1 MKSTHSMHSNRTA
14 HSDRLDYLDSA
25 KGIFIVLILILHHLN
40 GAESVN
46 RYLYS
51 MGVPSFFLISGFLYA
66 YRKEWER
73 PLGRTCAEKAR
84 KFLYP
89 FFTFSA
95 VNLLWYVLFYR
106 VVFPSAV
113 PEFSLKQMLVYTCTT
128 YGYNALWYL
137 PCALWGTV
145 LFFALR
151 RLRHH
156 NLFLGSL
163 SVGLMVFYILF
174 DQKLSGLGF
183 VSYLYSYLF
192 RVCAAA
198 AFLYAGSVLYVVFQK
213 LDKSR
218 ENTMLICFFV
228 ISAVIALLY
237 QLCPEHFPTAN
248 IAAHQVGNPYVYYLN
263 AISCTAAVLLICRKL
278 SGKSHLLAYYGKN
291 SLILMALH
299 MDVTIRIAWCIFP
312 HLPIDFGEIL
322 NSLIIIAM
330 ELIMFA
336 VIIPILHR
344 FFPFILRYP
353 QNKR

>member
-1 MKSTHSMHSNRTA
+1 
-14 HSDRLDYLDSA
+14 
-25 KGIFIVLILILHHLN
+25 
-40 GAESVN
+40 
-46 RYLYS
+46 LY
-51 MGVPSFFLISGFLYA
+51 Y
-66 YRKEWER
+66 K
-73 PLGRTCAEKAR
+73 
-84 KFLYP
+84 
-89 FFTFSA
+89 
-95 VNLLWYVLFYR
+95 
-106 VVFPSAV
+106 VVFPSSV
-113 PEFSLKQMLVYTCTT
+113 PEFTLKAMFIHTITT

-137 PCALWGTV
+137 PCILWGTL

-151 RLRHH
+151 RMKHH
-156 NLFLGSL
+156 NPIFVYL

-174 DQKLSGLGF
+174 NQKLTGLGF

-192 RVCAAA
+192 RTAVASV
-198 AFLYAGSVLYVVFQK
+198 FLYAGSLLYCVFQK
-213 LDKSR
+213 LNNTR
-218 ENTMLICFFV
+218 ENLLLLCCLAF
-228 ISAVIALLY
+228 SAVIALLY

-248 IAAHQVGNPYVYYLN
+248 LAVHQVGNPYVYYLN
-263 AISCTAAVLLICRKL
+263 AISCTAVVLLICRKL
-278 SGKSHLLAYYGKN
+278 SGKSRLLAYYGKN